1 MKNILSLVFCLF
13 AFSLMAQNDYVGTWK
28 TVDDTD
34 GATKSH
40 FEIYEKD
47 GKLYGKVVKLLEAAT
62 TDVCTDCPGDKNGKN
77 LVGMELLMGLEKD
90 GDYWS
95 DGEIIDP
102 ADGKVYSCY
111 IELEEK
117 DKLKVR
123 GYIGFS
129 LLGRTQYW
137 YRVN

>member
-1 MKNILSLVFCLF
+1 MKNLLSIIFCLF
-13 AFSLMAQNDYVGTWK
+13 TLSLAAQNNYVGIWK

-34 GATKSH
+34 GQTKSH
-40 FEIYEKD
+40 LEIYEKE
-47 GKLYGKVVKLLEAAT
+47 GKLYGKVIKLLEAAD
-62 TDVCTDCPGDKNGKN
+62 TDICTDCPGDKNGKS
-77 LVGMELLMGLEKD
+77 LIGMEVLMDLEKD

-111 IELEEK
+111 IELQGN

-137 YRVN
+137 HRLK